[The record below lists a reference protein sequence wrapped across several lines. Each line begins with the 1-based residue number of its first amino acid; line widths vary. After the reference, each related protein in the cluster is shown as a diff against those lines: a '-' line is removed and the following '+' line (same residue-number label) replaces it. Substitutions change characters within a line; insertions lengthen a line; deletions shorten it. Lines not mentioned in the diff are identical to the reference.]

1 MIFMNYAMIKR
12 SLLILLA
19 LVLALYA
26 NSTFYCEAREPK
38 RIALTFD
45 DGPHYKYTEQIL
57 DILKKYDVR
66 ATFFTVGTNV
76 HRFPELIQRELS
88 EGHEVA
94 NHTYSHRHMAE
105 LSEDEFRQEIE
116 AWEEVI
122 YKEHGYSSELFRP
135 PEGILTDS
143 ERQTVEAMGYNVILW
158 TIDTRDWA
166 HNKVERI
173 VDSVLKEARDG
184 SVVLFHDFVSGE
196 SPTPE
201 ALEIIIPKLR
211 EIGYEFVT
219 VSELN

>member
-1 MIFMNYAMIKR
+1 
-12 SLLILLA
+12 
-19 LVLALYA
+19 
-26 NSTFYCEAREPK
+26 
-38 RIALTFD
+38 
-45 DGPHYKYTEQIL
+45 
-57 DILKKYDVR
+57 
-66 ATFFTVGTNV
+66 
-76 HRFPELIQRELS
+76 
-88 EGHEVA
+88 
-94 NHTYSHRHMAE
+94 
-105 LSEDEFRQEIE
+105 
-116 AWEEVI
+116 
-122 YKEHGYSSELFRP
+122 
-135 PEGILTDS
+135 
-143 ERQTVEAMGYNVILW
+143 MGYNVILW